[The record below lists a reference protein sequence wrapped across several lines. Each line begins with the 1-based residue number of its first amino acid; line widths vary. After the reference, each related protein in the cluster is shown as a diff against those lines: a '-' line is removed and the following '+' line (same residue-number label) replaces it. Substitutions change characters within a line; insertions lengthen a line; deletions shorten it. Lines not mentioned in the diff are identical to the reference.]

1 MHKLLQHQLNK
12 LISLV
17 SETDNKVNENR
28 LHLDTIISAVAD
40 LMFIVD
46 QEGNFLEVYADNKEH
61 LLPAPKEVLLQTSI
75 PNIFDTQLSEQLML
89 MIQTVMETNNLQ
101 SGEFALTLPA
111 GIRYFEKKVIPSGM
125 IKDQSETVIIILH
138 DITQRK
144 RKEADARLIETM
156 FQEASGGMLI
166 EDKELNIIHAN
177 NAIGRILGLSPSQL
191 IGKNAEYLSSML
203 THEIKDKIDNAMMR
217 EGYWQGEAEISPPD
231 SKKVYSWLSI
241 NTILD
246 DQKEPNHILIMIT
259 DISETN
265 RSENKMEYLASFD
278 TLTNLPNRAFLFEQL
293 KQSISSM
300 QQQKRNGMLL
310 FIDIDHFKE
319 FNDTYGHQ
327 IGDEVLLTVSRQI
340 KSICRKEDILGRLS
354 GDEFLLISEN
364 VNNQDAVN
372 SIIEKIQN
380 IFKAPQ
386 KIGKFSLHISVSM
399 GVALY
404 PKHGQKPETLINAAD
419 QAMYS
424 VKKQGRN
431 SHAFYTEEM
440 SLISNEYYF
449 ILNTLKDA
457 IYDSNFTLVYQP
469 LFFLKDMSL
478 SGIEVLLRCSHSR
491 LTDIPISRLISI
503 AEETGLMPKITHLL
517 LDMVCNQ
524 LYLWQLSNIKLPEVS
539 INLSKKELHEG
550 NLLLTVHSHLSRY
563 NIDPHNLELEITE
576 SAFLQ
581 ESVIVKDNITRLQKL
596 GHTFSIDDYGT
607 GFSSLSNIKTFNF
620 DKLKI
625 DKSFISNLAT
635 NKNDQVIVSATI
647 EMAKK
652 LGLKVVAEGVE
663 TKEQAKLLKSFDC
676 DIVQGFFYSKPL
688 HKEEIEKLLL
698 QKLEVD

>member
-1 MHKLLQHQLNK
+1 MYKLLQHQLNK

-17 SETDNKVNENR
+17 SETDNNANENR

-46 QEGNFLEVYADNKEH
+46 KEGNFLEIYADNKEH
-61 LLPAPKEVLLQTSI
+61 LLPIPKEVLLQTSI
-75 PNIFDTQLSEQLML
+75 PDVFDTQLSEQLML
-89 MIQTVMETNNLQ
+89 MIQTALETKSLQ
-101 SGEFALTLPA
+101 SGEFALTLPE
-111 GIRYFEKKVIPSGM
+111 GIRYFETKVIPSGLT
-125 IKDQSETVIIILH
+125 KGQSEKVIILSR
-138 DITQRK
+138 DITK
-144 RKEADARLIETM
+144 RKQQETDTKLIETA
-156 FQEASGGMLI
+156 FKEASGGMI
-166 EDKELNIIHAN
+166 IQDKEQNIIHAN
-177 NAIGRILGLSPSQL
+177 NAIGRILGISPAQL
-191 IGKNAEYLSSML
+191 IGKNSEYLSRMMPQ
-203 THEIKDKIDNAMMR
+203 EIKDTIDKAMMT
-217 EGYWQGEAEISPPD
+217 EGYWQGEVEISPPNLN
-231 SKKVYSWLSI
+231 KIYSWLSI

-246 DQKEPNHILIMIT
+246 DQKEPDHILIMIT
-259 DISETN
+259 DISDTSQAN
-265 RSENKMEYLASFD
+265 NKIDYLASYD
-278 TLTNLPNRAFLFEQL
+278 SLTDLPNRAFLFEQL
-293 KQSISSM
+293 KQSIASM
-300 QQQKRNGMLL
+300 QHQNKNGMLL
-310 FIDIDHFKE
+310 FIDIDHFKD
-319 FNDTYGHQ
+319 FNDNYGHQ
-327 IGDEVLLTVSRQI
+327 IGDEVLLSVSKQI

-364 VNNQDAVN
+364 VNSQDAVN

-380 IFKAPQ
+380 IFKTPQ
-386 KIGKFSLHISVSM
+386 KIGNLSLHISVSM

-404 PKHGQKPETLINAAD
+404 PEHGQVPETLINAAD

-431 SHAFYTEEM
+431 NHAFYTEEM

-449 ILNTLKDA
+449 ILNTLKEA
-457 IYDSNFTLVYQP
+457 IYHSNFTLAYQP

-517 LDMVCNQ
+517 LDKVCNQ

-563 NIDPHNLELEITE
+563 NIDPHDIELEITE
-576 SAFLQ
+576 SALLQ
-581 ESVIVKDNITRLQKL
+581 ENVIVKENITRLQKL

-625 DKSFISNLAT
+625 DKSFISNLST

-647 EMAKK
+647 DMAKK

-663 TKEQAKLLKSFDC
+663 TEEQAKLLESFDC

-688 HKEEIEKLLL
+688 KKEEIEKLLL
-698 QKLEVD
+698 QNKALD

>member
-1 MHKLLQHQLNK
+1 
-12 LISLV
+12 
-17 SETDNKVNENR
+17 
-28 LHLDTIISAVAD
+28 LHLDTIISAMAD
-40 LMFIVD
+40 LMYLVD
-46 QEGNFLEVYADNKEH
+46 KEGNFLEVYADNKEH

-75 PNIFDTQLSEQLML
+75 PDIFDAQLSEQLMH
-89 MIQTVMETNNLQ
+89 MIQTVMKTKSLQ
-101 SGEFALTLPA
+101 SGEFALTLPL
-111 GIRYFEKKVIPSGM
+111 GVRYFEKKVIPL
-125 IKDQSETVIIILH
+125 DQSETVMIISH
-138 DITQRK
+138 DITERK
-144 RKEADARLIETM
+144 QQEADARLIETV
-156 FQEASGGMLI
+156 FQEASGGMII
-166 EDKELNIIHAN
+166 EDKEGNIIHAN
-177 NAIGRILGLSPSQL
+177 NTIGRMLGLSPSKL
-191 IGKNAEYLSSML
+191 IGENSEYLSTMMPQD
-203 THEIKDKIDNAMMR
+203 IKDKMDKAMMTK
-217 EGYWQGEAEISPPD
+217 GYWQGEVEINPPN
-231 SKKVYSWLSI
+231 SKKIYSWLSI

-246 DQKEPNHILIMIT
+246 DQKEPDHILIMIT
-259 DISETN
+259 DISETSQSN
-265 RSENKMEYLASFD
+265 NKIDYLASYD
-278 TLTNLPNRAFLFEQL
+278 TLTDLPNRAFLFEQL
-293 KQSISSM
+293 KQSIASM
-300 QQQKRNGMLL
+300 QHQKRNGMLL
-310 FIDIDHFKE
+310 FIDIDHFKD
-319 FNDTYGHQ
+319 FNDNYGHQ
-327 IGDEVLLTVSRQI
+327 IGDEVLLSVSKQI

-380 IFKAPQ
+380 IFKTPQ
-386 KIGKFSLHISVSM
+386 KIANLSLHISVSM

-404 PKHGQKPETLINAAD
+404 PEHGQTPETLINAAD

-431 SHAFYTEEM
+431 NHAFYTEEM

-491 LTDIPISRLISI
+491 LTDIPISRLISM

-550 NLLLTVHSHLSRY
+550 NLLLTIHSHLSQY
-563 NIDPHNLELEITE
+563 NIDPHDIELEITE
-576 SAFLQ
+576 NALLQ
-581 ESVIVKDNITRLQKL
+581 ENVIVKENITRLQKL

-607 GFSSLSNIKTFNF
+607 GFSSLSNIKNFNF

-625 DKSFISNLAT
+625 DKSFISNLSI
-635 NKNDQVIVSATI
+635 NENDQVIVSATI

-663 TKEQAKLLKSFDC
+663 TKEQAKLLESFDC

-688 HKEEIEKLLL
+688 HKDEIEKLLL
-698 QKLEVD
+698 QNKALD

>member
-1 MHKLLQHQLNK
+1 MYKLLQAQLNK

-17 SETDNKVNENR
+17 SKTDKDNEHS
-28 LHLDTIISAVAD
+28 LHLDTIISTMAD
-40 LMFIVD
+40 LMYIVD
-46 QEGNFLEVYADNKEH
+46 KEGNFLEVYADNKEH
-61 LLPAPKEVLLQTSI
+61 LLPAPKEILLQTSI
-75 PNIFDTQLSEQLML
+75 PAIYDAQLSEQLMH
-89 MIQTVMETNNLQ
+89 MIQTAMKTKSLQ
-101 SGEFALTLPA
+101 SGEFALTLPK
-111 GIRYFEKKVIPSGM
+111 GIRYFEKKVILSGLT
-125 IKDQSETVIIILH
+125 KDQSETVMIISR
-138 DITQRK
+138 DITKIKQQ
-144 RKEADARLIETM
+144 EADARLIETV
-156 FQEASGGMLI
+156 FQEASGGMII
-166 EDKELNIIHAN
+166 EDKERNIIHAN

-191 IGKNAEYLSSML
+191 IGKNSEYLSTMI
-203 THEIKDKIDNAMMR
+203 TQEIKDAIDEAMMTK
-217 EGYWQGEAEISPPD
+217 GYWQGEVEISPPN
-231 SKKVYSWLSI
+231 SKKIYSWLTI

-259 DISETN
+259 DQSN
-265 RSENKMEYLASFD
+265 NKMDYLASSD
-278 TLTNLPNRAFLFEQL
+278 TLTGLPNRAFLFEQL
-293 KQSISSM
+293 KQSIASM
-300 QQQKRNGMLL
+300 QQQKINGMLL
-310 FIDIDHFKE
+310 FINIDHFKE
-319 FNDTYGHQ
+319 FNDNYGHQ
-327 IGDEVLLTVSRQI
+327 IGDEVLLSVSRQI

-364 VNNQDAVN
+364 VNNQHAVD

-380 IFKAPQ
+380 IFKTPQ
-386 KIGKFSLHISVSM
+386 QIGKFSLHISISM

-404 PKHGQKPETLINAAD
+404 PKHGQTPETLINAAD

-431 SHAFYTEEM
+431 NHAFYTEEM

-457 IYDSNFTLVYQP
+457 IYDSNFTLAYQP

-491 LTDIPISRLISI
+491 LTDIPISRLISM

-517 LDMVCNQ
+517 LDMVGNQ
-524 LYLWQLSNIKLPEVS
+524 LYRWQLANIKLPEVS

-550 NLLLTVHSHLSRY
+550 NLLLKIHSHLSQY
-563 NIDPHNLELEITE
+563 NIDPHDIELEITE
-576 SAFLQ
+576 SALLQ
-581 ESVIVKDNITRLQKL
+581 ENVIVKENITRLQKL

-625 DKSFISNLAT
+625 DRSFISNLST
-635 NKNDQVIVSATI
+635 NKSDQVIVSATI
-647 EMAKK
+647 DMAKK

-663 TKEQAKLLKSFDC
+663 TKEQATLLESFDC

-688 HKEEIEKLLL
+688 NTEDIEKLLL
-698 QKLEVD
+698 QKQELL

>member
-1 MHKLLQHQLNK
+1 MHKLLQHK
-12 LISLV
+12 LKKIVSLL
-17 SETDNKVNENR
+17 SKAEGEDS
-28 LHLDTIISAVAD
+28 LHSDTIISALAD

-46 QEGNFLEVYADNKEH
+46 KEGKFLEIFANDKDH

-75 PNIFDTQLSEQLML
+75 PDFFDAQTSEKFMH
-89 MIQTVMETNNLQ
+89 MIQTALKTNSLH
-101 SGEFALTLPA
+101 SREFALTLPE
-111 GIRYFEKKVIPSGM
+111 GVHYFEVKVTPAGSTKNKTRTAHIILNNITERKQRETDAQRIETVFQNASEGM
-125 IKDQSETVIIILH
+125 I
-138 DITQRK
+138 
-144 RKEADARLIETM
+144 
-156 FQEASGGMLI
+156 I
-166 EDKELNIIHAN
+166 EDIEGNVIHAN
-177 NAIGRILGLSPSQL
+177 NAMGRMLGLSPSQL
-191 IGKNAEYLSSML
+191 TGKNSEYISTIL
-203 THEIKDKIDNAMMR
+203 TQEIKDIIDNAMMTN
-217 EGYWQGEAEISPPD
+217 GYWQGEAELSPPN
-231 SKKVYSWLSI
+231 SKKIYAWLSI

-246 DQKEPNHILIMIT
+246 DQKEPQYILIMIT
-259 DISETN
+259 DISKTHQP
-265 RSENKMEYLASFD
+265 ENKIEYLSSYD
-278 TLTNLPNRAFLFEQL
+278 TLTDLPNRAFLFEQL
-293 KQSISSM
+293 KHSIASM
-300 QQQKRNGMLL
+300 QQKKKSGMLL

-364 VNNQDAVN
+364 INNQDAVD

-380 IFKAPQ
+380 IFKVPHEIANL
-386 KIGKFSLHISVSM
+386 SLHISVSM

-404 PKHGQKPETLINAAD
+404 PEHGETPESLINAAD

-431 SHAFYTEEM
+431 NHAFYTKEM

-457 IYDSNFTLVYQP
+457 IHHSNFTLAYQP

-524 LYLWQLSNIKLPEVS
+524 LYLWQQLNIQLPEVS

-563 NIDPHNLELEITE
+563 NIDPHDIELEITE
-576 SAFLQ
+576 SALLQ
-581 ESVIVKDNITRLQKL
+581 ENVIVKDNITRLQKL
-596 GHTFSIDDYGT
+596 GHAFSIDDFGT

-620 DKLKI
+620 NKLKI
-625 DKSFISNLAT
+625 DKSFINNLAT
-635 NKNDQVIVSATI
+635 NSNDQIIVAATI
-647 EMAKK
+647 DMAKK

-663 TKEQAKLLKSFDC
+663 TKEQATLLETFNC
-676 DIVQGFFYSKPL
+676 DIVQGYFYSKPL
-688 HKEEIEKLLL
+688 NKDEIEKILL
-698 QKLEVD
+698 QKSKVD

>member
-17 SETDNKVNENR
+17 SETDNEENENR
-28 LHLDTIISAVAD
+28 LHLDTIISAMAD
-40 LMFIVD
+40 LMYIVD
-46 QEGNFLEVYADNKEH
+46 KEGNFLEVYANNKEH
-61 LLPAPKEVLLQTSI
+61 LLPAPKEILLQTSI
-75 PNIFDTQLSEQLML
+75 PNVFDAELSEHLMH
-89 MIQTVMETNNLQ
+89 MIQTVLKTKSLQ
-101 SGEFALTLPA
+101 SGEFTLTLPE
-111 GIRYFEKKVIPSGM
+111 GIRYFEQKVIPTGL
-125 IKDQSETVIIILH
+125 IKDQSETVMIISR
-138 DITQRK
+138 DITK
-144 RKEADARLIETM
+144 RKQQEADARLIETV
-156 FQEASGGMLI
+156 FQEASGGMII
-166 EDKELNIIHAN
+166 EDKARNIIHAN
-177 NAIGRILGLSPSQL
+177 NTIGRMLGLSPSQL
-191 IGKNAEYLSSML
+191 IGKNSEYLSTMIPQ
-203 THEIKDKIDNAMMR
+203 EINDKIDKAMMTK
-217 EGYWQGEAEISPPD
+217 GFWKGEVEIRPPQ
-231 SKKVYSWLSI
+231 SKKIYAWLTI

-246 DQKEPNHILIMIT
+246 HEKEPDHILMMIT
-259 DISETN
+259 DISGTSQSN
-265 RSENKMEYLASFD
+265 NKMEYLASYD
-278 TLTNLPNRAFLFEQL
+278 TLTDLPNRAFLFAQL
-293 KQSISSM
+293 KQSIASM

-319 FNDTYGHQ
+319 FNDNYGHQ
-327 IGDEVLLTVSRQI
+327 IGDEVLLSVSRQI

-364 VNNQDAVN
+364 VNNQHAVD
-372 SIIEKIQN
+372 SIIEKIQT
-380 IFKAPQ
+380 IFKTPQ
-386 KIGKFSLHISVSM
+386 KIGNLSLHISVSM

-404 PKHGQKPETLINAAD
+404 PEHGKTPETLINAAD

-431 SHAFYTEEM
+431 NHAFYTKEM

-457 IYDSNFTLVYQP
+457 IYHSNFTLAYQP

-491 LTDIPISRLISI
+491 LSHIPISRLISM

-524 LYLWQLSNIKLPEVS
+524 LYLWQMANIKLPEVS
-539 INLSKKELHEG
+539 INLSQKELHEG
-550 NLLLTVHSHLSRY
+550 NLLLTIHSHLSRY
-563 NIDPHNLELEITE
+563 NIDPHDIELEITE
-576 SAFLQ
+576 SALLQ
-581 ESVIVKDNITRLQKL
+581 ENVIVKENITRLQKL

-625 DKSFISNLAT
+625 DKSFISNLST
-635 NKNDQVIVSATI
+635 NENDRVIVSATI
-647 EMAKK
+647 DMAKK

-663 TKEQAKLLKSFDC
+663 TKEQATLLKSFNC

-688 HKEEIEKLLL
+688 NTEDIEKLLL
-698 QKLEVD
+698 ENQELR